1 MKKLVRVVVACL
13 AIVFAIALTE
23 SADAQPQQ
31 RTPQQYRKGEC
42 IYQQGTNQLVG
53 CYSTGSGRS
62 WYYHVPWQAMQDQK
76 TGFWVAD
83 RGGVLYILTQQGWH
97 PMATHPQGK
106 QLLAEMQAAN
116 QQQGQGQQGGGAI
129 FNMPGLPGVEG
140 GNPNLPGYKGVPGI
154 PPSSGGAF
162 ITPDCQPQRGQ
173 DCGRYDG
180 TPHGDKGTHR
190 DQNTNARP
198 QPTPPPNAP
207 PKPYGR

>member
-116 QQQGQGQQGGGAI
+116 QQQGQGQQGGERSLTCRAC
-129 FNMPGLPGVEG
+129 LAS
-140 GNPNLPGYKGVPGI
+140 KAGI
-154 PPSSGGAF
+154 RTYRVIKAF
-162 ITPDCQPQRGQ
+162 LA
-173 DCGRYDG
+173 Y
-180 TPHGDKGTHR
+180 HLVAE
-190 DQNTNARP
+190 ARS
-198 QPTPPPNAP
+198 
-207 PKPYGR
+207 